1 MARNRKDKKDNILP
15 PRVSKNKYSYYLKTR
30 ENKTITLGSIN
41 ISMIELWSRYEGII
55 AEQKEVMTFSK
66 LWSMHLKSPGFN
78 KLSPRSQ
85 QDKLK
90 GAKKILP
97 VFGNINVDNI
107 RPEHIRR
114 YMDIRGEQS
123 EVQANHELSYM
134 SVAFGWGYERGY
146 CKINP
151 CAGIKNFTIK
161 PRDKYIDD
169 IEYYTIYDEAI
180 DIIKVAMEISYLC
193 AARQGDILNLKHNQI
208 LKEGLYIKQGKTG
221 KKQIK
226 QWTERLKKAIDLATN
241 LFPPSS
247 SDSFLLLNQLGG
259 KLIQKTFNSYWL
271 EAKRAAEKKLGK
283 EIKCTFHD
291 IKAKAISDYEGATKD
306 KQLFSGH
313 KTESQVNTYDRKVKV
328 TPTLN
333 PPKKGNLF

>member
-1 MARNRKDKKDNILP
+1 MGRKRKDKNDNILP
-15 PRVSKNKYSYYLKTR
+15 PRVSKNKYSYYLKSQ

-41 ISMIELWSRYEGII
+41 MSMVELWAKYEGVI

-66 LWSMHLKSPGFN
+66 LWGMHLNSVAFRE
-78 KLSPRSQ
+78 LEERSKK
-85 QDKLK
+85 DKLK
-90 GAKKILP
+90 GSKKILP
-97 VFGNINVDNI
+97 VFGNINVNNI
-107 RPEHIRR
+107 KPEHIRR

-123 EVQANHELSYM
+123 KVQANHELSYM

-151 CAGIKNFTIK
+151 CAGIKKFSIQS
-161 PRDKYIDD
+161 RDKYIED

-193 AARQGDILNLKHNQI
+193 AARQGDILKLKHEQI
-208 LKEGLYIKQGKTG
+208 LKEGLYIRQGKTG

-226 QWTERLKKAIDLATN
+226 QWTERLTTAINLAKKM
-241 LFPPSS
+241 FPPSS
-247 SDSFLLLNQLGG
+247 SDSLVLRNQSGD
-259 KLIQKTFNSYWL
+259 KLIHKTFNSYWL
-271 EAKRAAEKKLGK
+271 DAKRKAELKLGR

-291 IKAKAISDYEGATKD
+291 IKAKAISDYDGGTKD

-313 KTESQVNTYDRKVKV
+313 KTESQVNVYDRKVKV

-333 PPKKGNLF
+333 PPKKENLF

>member
-41 ISMIELWSRYEGII
+41 MSMVELWAKYDGVI
-55 AEQKEVMTFSK
+55 AEQQKVMTFSK
-66 LWSMHLKSPGFN
+66 LWNMYLKSAGFN
-78 KLSPRSQ
+78 KLASRSQ
-85 QDKLK
+85 KDKLK

-134 SVAFGWGYERGY
+134 SVTFGWGYERGY

-151 CAGIKNFTIK
+151 CTGIKNFTIT

-226 QWTERLKKAIDLATN
+226 QWTERLKKAIDLATK

-247 SDSFLLLNQLGG
+247 SDSLVLLNRSGEA
-259 KLIQKTFNSYWL
+259 LIQKTFNSYWL
-271 EAKRAAEKKLGK
+271 DAKRKAEEKLGR
-283 EIKCTFHD
+283 EIDCTFHD

-313 KTESQVNTYDRKVKV
+313 KTEAQVNTYDRKVKV

-333 PPKKGNLF
+333 PPKKENLF

>member
-30 ENKTITLGSIN
+30 ENKTVTLGSIN
-41 ISMIELWSRYEGII
+41 MSMVELWAKYDGVI
-55 AEQKEVMTFSK
+55 AEQKEEMTFSK
-66 LWSMHLKSPGFN
+66 LWSMHLNSAAFH
-78 KLSPRSQ
+78 KLSSRSQ
-85 QDKLK
+85 EDKLR

-97 VFGNINVDNI
+97 VFGHINVNNI
-107 RPEHIRR
+107 KPEHIRR

-123 EVQANHELSYM
+123 KVQANHELSYM

-146 CKINP
+146 CKMNP
-151 CAGIKNFTIK
+151 CAGIKKFSIQA
-161 PRDKYIDD
+161 RDKYIED

-180 DIIKVAMEISYLC
+180 DILKVAMEISYLC
-193 AARQGDILNLKHNQI
+193 AVREGDIFKLKHSQI
-208 LKEGLYIKQGKTG
+208 LKEGIYIKQGKTG
-221 KKQIK
+221 KRQIK
-226 QWTERLKKAIDLATN
+226 QWTERLADAINLAKK

-247 SDSFLLLNQLGG
+247 SDSLVLQNKSGG

-271 EAKRAAEKKLGK
+271 DAKRKAEEKLGRK
-283 EIKCTFHD
+283 INCTFHD
-291 IKAKAISDYEGATKD
+291 IKAKAISDYDGATKD

-313 KTESQVNTYDRKVKV
+313 KTEAQVNTYDRKVKV

-333 PPKKGNLF
+333 PPKKEDLF